1 MKKQEQCGMLI
12 KQIHDGLEKNANNAL
27 REDNITMAQIGTLI
41 ELSNAYQHELTLKEL
56 EKRLHVAQPTAA
68 GIVSRLE
75 DKGLV
80 EGFTSKEDKR
90 IKIVR
95 ITDSGSNCCV
105 RADTKMH
112 QAEEQLLNGFSEEEK
127 NKFNIY
133 LERVLNNIK

>member
-1 MKKQEQCGMLI
+1 MRKQKQCGMLI

-27 REDNITMAQIGTLI
+27 RDDNITMTQIGTLI
-41 ELSNAYQHELTLKEL
+41 ELSSAPKRELTLKEL

-80 EGFTSKEDKR
+80 EGLAGREDKR
-90 IKIVR
+90 VKIVR
-95 ITDSGSNCCV
+95 ITESGLNCCV
-105 RADTKMH
+105 KADTKMH
-112 QAEEQLLNGFSEEEK
+112 QAEEQLLDGFSEEEK
-127 NKFNIY
+127 ENFNNY

>member
-1 MKKQEQCGMLI
+1 MKKREQCGMLI

-27 REDNITMAQIGTLI
+27 REDNITMTQIGTLI
-41 ELSNAYQHELTLKEL
+41 ELSNAPNRELTLKEL

-80 EGFTSKEDKR
+80 EGAAGREDKR
-90 IKIVR
+90 IKIVH
-95 ITDSGSNCCV
+95 ITKCGLNCCTN
-105 RADTKMH
+105 ADTKMH
-112 QAEEQLLNGFSEEEK
+112 QAEEQLLDGFSEEEK
-127 NKFNIY
+127 ENFNNY